1 MRSVRCTAP
10 RLLRFTA
17 AVLLLALGLGVF
29 SAVAVSDTVFSEDF
43 EGSFSVCPSGWQV
56 LAGEVSRTTDH
67 AAGGSASVMI
77 RDASAKSS
85 ASLISPSVRQTAGLY
100 YRITVDGMN
109 HSR

>member
-43 EGSFSVCPSGWQV
+43 EGNFSGPS
-56 LAGEVSRTTDH
+56 
-67 AAGGSASVMI
+67 
-77 RDASAKSS
+77 
-85 ASLISPSVRQTAGLY
+85 Y
-100 YRITVDGMN
+100 
-109 HSR
+109 